1 MDNTSNKPMF
11 SVIEYV
17 PRSASLKR
25 YHRSG
30 KRKGPELRSL
40 GILRQDGTY
49 TALNAY
55 DYASW
60 IVGTTPR
67 KCFPI
72 GLTANKEI
80 IEVLAERLN
89 DLFGEDKY
97 PPVTAMRQLFRA
109 VWREALDDLGF
120 NRIRSNGEWFGE
132 PKEER

>member
-1 MDNTSNKPMF
+1 MF
-11 SVIEYV
+11 IAIEYV
-17 PRSASLKR
+17 PQSEALKR

-30 KRKGPELRSL
+30 KRKGPEMRSL

-49 TALNAY
+49 TAINAY

-60 IVGTTPR
+60 IVGINPR
-67 KCFPI
+67 KCFPV
-72 GLTANKEI
+72 GVSANKEI

-89 DLFGEDKY
+89 GLFAEDKY

-120 NRIRSNGEWFGE
+120 NRKRPNGEWFGE